1 MVQIKLSYLQIPCD
15 LSIKFCEWFQIYLP
29 SLRRYDEMV
38 SYRHLINQ
46 STRTPF
52 VIHYNDM
59 RLSNYD
65 HLKFEH
71 LTKYQV
77 RYDTFDRS

>member
-1 MVQIKLSYLQIPCD
+1 
-15 LSIKFCEWFQIYLP
+15 
-29 SLRRYDEMV
+29 MV
-38 SYRHLINQ
+38 SYLYLINQ

-77 RYDTFDRS
+77 RYETFDRS